1 MVHQESAT
9 QHPDMPASAPLQQ
22 LSPQERAVLDMIAAN
37 PFAGQQQIADA
48 LGLARSTVAAHIVQ
62 LTQKGFVLG
71 RGYYLPQPK
80 RIVCIGGAVFDRKY
94 HAHAPLIKATSN
106 PVSGN
111 SSHGGVARNVTEN
124 LARLGVNIG
133 FVSILGDDET
143 GRAILDHLRL
153 LGVDVTRTII
163 SSAART
169 AEYAAILNPD
179 NDLALGIADMGIF
192 DLFTPDKLENIW
204 PHLASAD
211 WVFADCNLPAATLEI
226 LLAKKTGSRF
236 RLAVDTVSA
245 PKAQR
250 LPHDLSGVDL
260 LFLNMDEA
268 HSLLGYSATA
278 PRLTSEQAIK
288 ALQARG
294 VAKIV
299 MTKGAAGAEIADEN
313 GLRHIAGVPAQPVD
327 ITGAGDALISGTLY
341 CLLNHQPL
349 YEAVRTG
356 TLLATLT
363 TESEASV
370 HPDLSA
376 HFLDAHHYRV
386 SGSHN
391 VTA

>member
-1 MVHQESAT
+1 MVQSDQEVNQSVKT
-9 QHPDMPASAPLQQ
+9 GGQSLQD
-22 LSPQERAVLDMIAAN
+22 LSVQERAVLEMIIAN
-37 PFAGQQQIADA
+37 PFIGQQQIADA

-71 RGYYLPQPK
+71 RGYYLPVSK

-94 HAHAPLIKATSN
+94 HAHAPLISETSN
-106 PVSGN
+106 PVSGYR
-111 SSHGGVARNVTEN
+111 SHGGVARNVTEN

-153 LGVDVTRTII
+153 LGVDVSRAIVTNE
-163 SSAART
+163 APT
-169 AEYAAILNPD
+169 AEYAAILGPD
-179 NDLALGIADMGIF
+179 NELALGIADMGIF
-192 DLFTPDKLENIW
+192 DLFKPETLETVW

-211 WVFADCNLPAATLEI
+211 WVFADCNLPQATLET

-245 PKAQR
+245 PKALR
-250 LPHDLSGVDL
+250 LPQDLSGVDL
-260 LFLNMDEA
+260 LFLNLDEA
-268 HSLLGYSATA
+268 HSLLRHPAGT
-278 PRLTSEQAIK
+278 PRLTAEQAIN
-288 ALQARG
+288 ALHARG

-299 MTKGAAGAEIADEN
+299 MTMGAGGVHIGDES
-313 GLRHIAGVPAQPVD
+313 GIRHIASVPAQPVD

-341 CLLNHQPL
+341 CLLDRKELPD
-349 YEAVRTG
+349 AVRTG

-363 TESEASV
+363 TESDASV

-376 HFLDAHHYRV
+376 HFLEANLHRIRD
-386 SGSHN
+386 
-391 VTA
+391 

>member
-1 MVHQESAT
+1 MVQGDQDVNQSAKAGA
-9 QHPDMPASAPLQQ
+9 QNLQDLSA
-22 LSPQERAVLDMIAAN
+22 QERAVLEMIAAN
-37 PFAGQQQIADA
+37 PFVGQQQIADA
-48 LGLARSTVAAHIVQ
+48 LKLARSTVAAHIVQ

-71 RGYYLPQPK
+71 RGYYLPENK

-94 HAHAPLIKATSN
+94 HAHAPLISETSN
-106 PVSGN
+106 PVSGYR
-111 SSHGGVARNVTEN
+111 SHGGVARNVTEN

-153 LGVDVTRTII
+153 LGVDVSRAIVTNE
-163 SSAART
+163 APT
-169 AEYAAILNPD
+169 AEYAAILGPD
-179 NDLALGIADMGIF
+179 NELALGIADMGIF
-192 DLFTPDKLENIW
+192 DLFKSETLEAVW

-211 WVFADCNLPAATLEI
+211 WVFADCNLPQATLET

-245 PKAQR
+245 PKALR
-250 LPHDLSGVDL
+250 LPQDLSGVDL
-260 LFLNMDEA
+260 LFLNLDEA
-268 HSLLGYSATA
+268 HSLLRHPAGT
-278 PRLTSEQAIK
+278 PRLTAEQAIN
-288 ALQARG
+288 ALHARG

-299 MTKGAAGAEIADEN
+299 MTMGAAGVHIGDES
-313 GLRHIAGVPAQPVD
+313 GIRHIASVPAQPVD

-341 CLLNHQPL
+341 CLLDRKELPD
-349 YEAVRTG
+349 AVRTG

-376 HFLDAHHYRV
+376 HFLEANRYRV
-386 SGSHN
+386 SG
-391 VTA
+391 

>member
-1 MVHQESAT
+1 MVQGDQDVNQSAKAGA
-9 QHPDMPASAPLQQ
+9 QNLQDLSA
-22 LSPQERAVLDMIAAN
+22 QERAVLEMIVAN
-37 PFAGQQQIADA
+37 PFVGQQQIADA
-48 LGLARSTVAAHIVQ
+48 LKLARSTVAAHIVQ

-71 RGYYLPQPK
+71 RGYYLPENK

-94 HAHAPLIKATSN
+94 HAHAPLISETSN
-106 PVSGN
+106 PVSGYR
-111 SSHGGVARNVTEN
+111 SHGGVARNVTEN

-153 LGVDVTRTII
+153 LGVDVSRAIVTNE
-163 SSAART
+163 APT
-169 AEYAAILNPD
+169 AEYAAILGPD
-179 NDLALGIADMGIF
+179 NELALGIADMGIF
-192 DLFTPDKLENIW
+192 DLFKSETLEAVW

-211 WVFADCNLPAATLEI
+211 WVFADCNLPQATLET

-245 PKAQR
+245 PKALR
-250 LPHDLSGVDL
+250 LPQDLSGVDL
-260 LFLNMDEA
+260 LFLNLDEA
-268 HSLLGYSATA
+268 HSLLRHPAGT
-278 PRLTSEQAIK
+278 PRLTAEQAIN
-288 ALQARG
+288 ALHARG

-299 MTKGAAGAEIADEN
+299 MTMGAAGVHIGDES
-313 GLRHIAGVPAQPVD
+313 GIRHIASVPAQPVD

-341 CLLNHQPL
+341 CLLDRKELPD
-349 YEAVRTG
+349 AVRTG

-376 HFLDAHHYRV
+376 HFLEANRYRV
-386 SGSHN
+386 SD
-391 VTA
+391 

>member
-1 MVHQESAT
+1 MVQGDQDVNLSAKAGA
-9 QHPDMPASAPLQQ
+9 QNLQDLSA
-22 LSPQERAVLDMIAAN
+22 QERAVLEMIVAN
-37 PFAGQQQIADA
+37 PFVGQQQIADA
-48 LGLARSTVAAHIVQ
+48 LKLARSTVAAHIVQ

-71 RGYYLPQPK
+71 RGYYLPENK

-94 HAHAPLIKATSN
+94 HAHAPLISETSN
-106 PVSGN
+106 PVSGYR
-111 SSHGGVARNVTEN
+111 SHGGVARNVTEN

-153 LGVDVTRTII
+153 LGVDVSRAIVTNE
-163 SSAART
+163 APT
-169 AEYAAILNPD
+169 AEYAAILGPD
-179 NDLALGIADMGIF
+179 NELALGIADMGIF
-192 DLFTPDKLENIW
+192 DLFKSETLEAVW

-211 WVFADCNLPAATLEI
+211 WVFADCNLPQATLET

-245 PKAQR
+245 PKALR
-250 LPHDLSGVDL
+250 LPQDLSGVDL
-260 LFLNMDEA
+260 LFLNLDEA
-268 HSLLGYSATA
+268 HSLLRHPTGT
-278 PRLTSEQAIK
+278 PRLIAEQAIN
-288 ALQARG
+288 ALHARG

-299 MTKGAAGAEIADEN
+299 MTMGAAGVHIGDES
-313 GLRHIAGVPAQPVD
+313 GIRHIASVPAQPVD

-341 CLLNHQPL
+341 CLLDQKELPD
-349 YEAVRTG
+349 AVRTG

-376 HFLDAHHYRV
+376 HFLEANRYRV
-386 SGSHN
+386 SD
-391 VTA
+391 